1 MIEDLYYVNTPQKV
15 VINTKNNKD
24 PVTGAWLAL
33 NSGLVY
39 DVDDSDEKIITIMLA
54 DSMDP
59 DEISGSDFDF
69 TTKTSTKTVIYNAAK
84 NTVESDDEFSFSA
97 LGRYGDSNQ
106 QASEVVIIQIMDDN
120 TLKYSVVYVIER

>member
-1 MIEDLYYVNTPQKV
+1 
-15 VINTKNNKD
+15 
-24 PVTGAWLAL
+24 
-33 NSGLVY
+33 
-39 DVDDSDEKIITIMLA
+39 MLA